1 MDCNSMDSLEEKM
14 SGTLSLFKFF
24 DILHLQLPSI
34 TLLIS
39 SFILVLLMA
48 GIQTLWGQSGLEA

>member
-1 MDCNSMDSLEEKM
+1 MDSLEEKM
-14 SGTLSLFKFF
+14 SGTLSLCKFF
-24 DILHLQLPSI
+24 DVLHLQLPSI

-48 GIQTLWGQSGLEA
+48 GIQTLWGQSGLEG